1 MKNNDAI
8 VQPDGHDEG
17 KPDIVVVEKSDID
30 KEMARVAAIRARI
43 DGIVRLPEMHA
54 HDHSVA
60 ISIVLARLGM
70 LVVMPDE
77 FEEFTE
83 EARMA
88 VDTTRS
94 ALEQLRDTKRQREAE
109 DQEREIQARAEAIA
123 HAQRVIADKQQR
135 EAMLVIRNMQK
146 MSRQQG
152 NAGDIKLA
160 IDAIAARSITEDEF
174 GLGAG
179 VVKMAQDTALLA
191 LRPRYEQAV
200 IIEGA
205 KKMRD
210 AVNQEYGKLGDLAD
224 AVPEGHEP
232 EDKLLTIIAY
242 AYQIASA
249 LGAPAYILNVLADPE
264 NATNEQ
270 IDAMLPFAPEP
281 KEPA

>member
-1 MKNNDAI
+1 MNENQI
-8 VQPDGHDEG
+8 VQADGQDEG
-17 KPDIVVVEKSDID
+17 KPDVVVIEKSDIE

-43 DGIVRLPEMHA
+43 DGIVLLPEMHA

-88 VDTTRS
+88 VNTTRS

-109 DQEREIQARAEAIA
+109 DREREIQARAEAMA
-123 HAQRVIADKQQR
+123 QAQRVIADKQQR

-146 MSRQQG
+146 MSVQQG
-152 NAGDIKLA
+152 SANDIKLA

-191 LRPRYEQAV
+191 LRPRYEQA
-200 IIEGA
+200 IINEGRM
-205 KKMRD
+205 KMHA
-210 AVNQEYGKLGDLAD
+210 AVNQEYGNLGDLAD
-224 AVPEGHEP
+224 AIPEGHEP

-242 AYQIASA
+242 AYQIAAA
-249 LGAPAYILNVLADPE
+249 LGAPAHILDVLCDPE
-264 NATNEQ
+264 AATDEM
-270 IDAMLPFAPEP
+270 IDAMLPFVLES
-281 KEPA
+281 KEGA